1 MTYGSFLRFFAPP
14 TFLSIPAVGI
24 EISDKFVRALEFKG
38 TPGSLRIA
46 WWQEESI
53 PDGAVMGGVINKKA
67 AVADALKKIRAEHK
81 CLAAHFS
88 ITEQLSYLFEI
99 TVANNTLQDTRQAIG
114 LRLEEEV
121 PLKAD
126 DAIFDFTKIS
136 LNKYRAAAVPKKQ
149 ADALVSVASEAGIA
163 VLSIDTEPSA
173 VARAVVGFH
182 NKHSLMI
189 VNSSEDDAG
198 FYIAISGAVRFA
210 STVPIPSS
218 SLSDESSRA
227 ALAKEAARVREFWD
241 EHRGLDGAVQAIV
254 VCGRGAENEEVLHSL
269 SSFGLPVETASVW
282 QNAFSVDK
290 GVPTISLKNS
300 LRFAVAS
307 GLAMRPFSYV

>member
-1 MTYGSFLRFFAPP
+1 MTYGSFLRLFAPP
-14 TFLSIPAVGI
+14 AFLSIPAVGI

-53 PDGAVMGGVINKKA
+53 PDGAVMGGVINKKSI
-67 AVADALKKIRAEHK
+67 VTDALKKIRAEHK

-88 ITEQLSYLFEI
+88 IPEQLSYLFEI
-99 TVANNTLQDTRQAIG
+99 TAAGNTLQETRQAIG

-126 DAIFDFTKIS
+126 DAIFDFAQVS
-136 LNKYRAAAVPKKQ
+136 SNKYRAAAVPKKQ
-149 ADALVSVASEAGIA
+149 ADALVSVAAEAGIA
-163 VLSIDTEPSA
+163 ALSIDTEPSA

-182 NKHSLMI
+182 NKHSLMV

-210 STVPIPSS
+210 STVTIPSS
-218 SLSDESSRA
+218 ALSDEPPRA
-227 ALAKEAARVREFWD
+227 ALTKEAARVREFWD
-241 EHRGLDGAVQAIV
+241 EHRGTDGAVQAIV
-254 VCGRGAENEEVLHSL
+254 ACGRGAENEETLNSL
-269 SSFGLPVETASVW
+269 SSVGLPVEKASVW
-282 QNAFSVDK
+282 QNAFSVEK
-290 GVPTISLKNS
+290 GVPAISRKDS
-300 LRFAVAS
+300 LRFAVAA